1 MFQALL
7 GRKKYEEAMSDEH
20 PQLEILVQRISNF
33 FVQHIFNLHN
43 CFLTAKS
50 HLLQSWRL

>member
-20 PQLEILVQRISNF
+20 AQLEILVQRIS
-33 FVQHIFNLHN
+33 NLHN